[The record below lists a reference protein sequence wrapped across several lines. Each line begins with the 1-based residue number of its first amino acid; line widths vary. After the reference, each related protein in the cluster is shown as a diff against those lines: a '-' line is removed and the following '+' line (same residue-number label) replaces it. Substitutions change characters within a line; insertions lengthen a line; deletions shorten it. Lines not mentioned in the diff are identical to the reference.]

1 MNKPHDEPTD
11 EQREAL
17 RIARTLIDAGIPVFA
32 AAPCP
37 DGCKIQGHGRT
48 EYHLPRMWEKIGPS
62 VKQLER
68 WRPGWALAAVGGWAA
83 DFLDQD
89 DHHGG
94 DVSAKELAEQGLWPR
109 TFGQASTP
117 SGGWHHLISPIRER
131 EANAFR
137 PGLDYQGGD
146 EAGEGRAFVWI
157 APTVKRSKNV
167 ADRLDDGT
175 YPLGEY
181 RWVIE
186 PDLEML
192 AEYAG
197 SDDSGQAVRDI
208 IVGKRLPQGIPTV
221 QSERSTPDSP
231 HETPPVFGMSSDVL
245 KAERDGRRE
254 FTTERAWEFV
264 QPVLKDLRE
273 AVIGS
278 IEERANMA
286 AAMLSHFVPDF
297 MSAEQGFS
305 ILCGALSHTA
315 YDPNGPSS
323 WTADKFKAVL
333 DGRRPPRDNWRAV
346 KVESGTMSGLAV
358 ESEATVDEV
367 DALIGRMLT
376 AQQMSE
382 RPAPDPLVWGLL
394 DRDSLAA
401 VVGMPGS
408 FKSFWALDL
417 AGHVGQ
423 GREWRGRR
431 VHQGLCVYIAGEG
444 DRGMTLRTRAWQERN
459 GPMRD
464 VLFLPEPVQIANPHA
479 WDVLV
484 KACAKLK
491 PVFVVADTQSTMTI
505 GMEENSNSEM
515 NVAMDAFRRIQKASG
530 ACVLA
535 VHHTTK
541 DGSGVRGGSAQEG
554 AHDTRIRLVRLEPR
568 SSMIVKMVDEKQKDM
583 AEGDSAGLKMML
595 DVVDL
600 GTDPQ
605 TGRALSSLVIGDQSV
620 DEYVEESARQDARP
634 VETERTVTPEPE
646 PWAVRL
652 SGGSELR
659 ARLLQAVASV
669 GQEEGLTMA
678 EARRHTAA
686 RWYGGT
692 QVRTGS
698 AGLNISTF
706 DAAWKTYAGLS
717 KKPGSSEPALVNV
730 GGQRYAVNTLHLV
743 A

>member
-1 MNKPHDEPTD
+1 MNKPIDDAND

-37 DGCKIQGHGRT
+37 DGCKTQGHART
-48 EYHLPRMWEKIGPS
+48 EYHLPRAWEKIGPS

-68 WRPGWALAAVGGWAA
+68 WKPGWALAAIGGWAG
-83 DFLDQD
+83 DWLDSD
-89 DHHGG
+89 WHHGG
-94 DVSAKELAEQGLWPR
+94 DVSEKELGAQGLWPR
-109 TFGQASTP
+109 VFAEADTP
-117 SGGWHHLISPIRER
+117 SGGKHYLISPLHER
-131 EANAFR
+131 ETNGFR
-137 PGLDYQGGD
+137 PGIDYQGGD
-146 EAGEGRAFVWI
+146 KDGEGRAFVWI

-175 YPLGEY
+175 YPLGTY
-181 RWVIE
+181 RWVVE
-186 PDLEML
+186 PDSEML
-192 AEYAG
+192 AEWAG

-208 IVGKRLPQGIPTV
+208 IVGKRLPQGIPAV
-221 QSERSTPDSP
+221 QDRQSTPDSP
-231 HETPPVFGMSSDVL
+231 LSTPSVFGMSSDVL
-245 KAERDGRRE
+245 RAERDGRRE

-278 IEERANMA
+278 IEERANAA

-297 MSAEQGFS
+297 MSADQGFS
-305 ILCGALSHTA
+305 ILCGALAHTA

-333 DGRRPPRDNWRAV
+333 SGTRPPRDNWQAI
-346 KVESGTMSGLAV
+346 KVEAGSMSGMAV
-358 ESEATVDEV
+358 ESQATGDEV

-376 AQQMSE
+376 AEQMSE

-417 AGHVGQ
+417 AGHIGQ
-423 GREWRGRR
+423 GREWRGHR
-431 VHQGLCVYIAGEG
+431 VHQGLCVYIAAEG
-444 DRGMTLRTRAWQERN
+444 DRGMTLRTRAWEKRN
-459 GPMRD
+459 GPMIN
-464 VLFLPEPVQIANPHA
+464 VLFLPEPVQVADPHA

-484 KACAKLK
+484 KACAKLR
-491 PVFVVADTQSTMTI
+491 PVFVVADTQSMMTL

-515 NVAMDAFRRIQKASG
+515 NVAMDAFRRIQRASK

-554 AHDTRIRLVRLEPR
+554 AHDTRIRLTRLEPR
-568 SSMIVKMVDEKQKDM
+568 NSMIVKMVDEKQKDM
-583 AEGDSAGLKMML
+583 AEGDGAGLRMML

-600 GTDPQ
+600 GTDPT
-605 TGRALSSLVIGDQSV
+605 TGRALSSLVIGDRDV
-620 DEYVEESARQDARP
+620 DQYVEESTGQNVRP

-652 SGGSELR
+652 AGGSELR